1 LLAAAG
7 KPVERVPPPPVTP
20 NRLAV
25 GGEYLVIVD
34 LSHDRQK
41 RGCTSMV
48 RITRYPHRIR
58 AAVLAAL
65 VLATVTLAASGL
77 PADAAATPT
86 PNGQAA
92 APVRGAIHGYVFD
105 GERYRTID
113 VPGATRT
120 EAWDITNRGDVI
132 GVYANADGRLHG
144 FRLDKRGNYTKF
156 DDPDGD
162 LENDLT
168 GGNDRGVTVGSLL
181 RYDPTMG
188 EAHGYLRDARG
199 NLTTIDVPGALTT
212 LAWRIN
218 NRGQVVG
225 AYSDVDRQVPLR
237 FLRGYIYQDGHF
249 IRVDAP
255 GVSTTFLNDINDRGQ
270 STGQAFDAADPRNT
284 NYAFLRERDGTF
296 TRLPDVPGAAQ
307 TIHIGLNNRGQTAA
321 TAAFLSAD
329 GTFVTLRAFRYDDGE
344 PTRIAVPGAVST
356 FATAINDRGHMVGY
370 YTDPAPGT
378 TGPSAAAAAAD
389 GAAAMPM
396 GPDPLAMMDPMLP

>member
-1 LLAAAG
+1 
-7 KPVERVPPPPVTP
+7 
-20 NRLAV
+20 
-25 GGEYLVIVD
+25 
-34 LSHDRQK
+34 
-41 RGCTSMV
+41 MV

-58 AAVLAAL
+58 ASVVSAL

-77 PADAAATPT
+77 PADAADTATSD
-86 PNGQAA
+86 GQDAA

-120 EAWDITNRGDVI
+120 EAWDITNSGDVI
-132 GVYANADGRLHG
+132 GYYANADGRLHG
-144 FRLDKRGNYTKF
+144 FRLDKRGKYTKF

-188 EAHGYLRDARG
+188 EAHGYLRDKRG

-225 AYSDVDRQVPLR
+225 IYSDVDRQVPLR
-237 FLRGYIYQDGHF
+237 FLRGYIYEDGRF
-249 IRVDAP
+249 TRIDAP
-255 GVSTTFLNDINDRGQ
+255 GVSNTALNDINDRGQ
-270 STGQAFDAADPRNT
+270 STGQAFDSADPRNSH
-284 NYAFLRERDGTF
+284 YAFLRERDGTI
-296 TRLPDVPGAAQ
+296 TRLPDVAGAVQ
-307 TIHIGLNNRGQTAA
+307 TIHIGLNNRRQTAA

-356 FATAINDRGHMVGY
+356 FATAINDRGHIVGY

-378 TGPSAAAAAAD
+378 TGSSPAAAAAD
-389 GAAAMPM
+389 GAAGMPM
-396 GPDPLAMMDPMLP
+396 GLDPLGMMDRMLP

>member
-1 LLAAAG
+1 
-7 KPVERVPPPPVTP
+7 
-20 NRLAV
+20 
-25 GGEYLVIVD
+25 
-34 LSHDRQK
+34 
-41 RGCTSMV
+41 MV

-58 AAVLAAL
+58 ASVVAAL

-77 PADAAATPT
+77 PADAADTATSD
-86 PNGQAA
+86 GQDA

-132 GVYANADGRLHG
+132 GLYANTDGRLHG
-144 FRLDKRGNYTKF
+144 FRLDKRGKYTKF

-199 NLTTIDVPGALTT
+199 RVTTIDVPGALTT

-225 AYSDVDRQVPLR
+225 IYSDVDRQVPLR
-237 FLRGYIYQDGHF
+237 FLRGYLYQDGGSSGSTLP
-249 IRVDAP
+249 VCP
-255 GVSTTFLNDINDRGQ
+255 PPSSTT
-270 STGQAFDAADPRNT
+270 ST
-284 NYAFLRERDGTF
+284 
-296 TRLPDVPGAAQ
+296 
-307 TIHIGLNNRGQTAA
+307 TAA
-321 TAAFLSAD
+321 SRPGRPLMRP
-329 GTFVTLRAFRYDDGE
+329 TLRT
-344 PTRIAVPGAVST
+344 PTTRSCGS
-356 FATAINDRGHMVGY
+356 ATAPSPDCRMCRARRRPSTSGSTTEVRPLPPLRFSAR
-370 YTDPAPGT
+370 TAP
-378 TGPSAAAAAAD
+378 S
-389 GAAAMPM
+389 
-396 GPDPLAMMDPMLP
+396 

>member
-1 LLAAAG
+1 
-7 KPVERVPPPPVTP
+7 
-20 NRLAV
+20 
-25 GGEYLVIVD
+25 
-34 LSHDRQK
+34 
-41 RGCTSMV
+41 
-48 RITRYPHRIR
+48 
-58 AAVLAAL
+58 
-65 VLATVTLAASGL
+65 
-77 PADAAATPT
+77 
-86 PNGQAA
+86 
-92 APVRGAIHGYVFD
+92 
-105 GERYRTID
+105 
-113 VPGATRT
+113 
-120 EAWDITNRGDVI
+120 
-132 GVYANADGRLHG
+132 
-144 FRLDKRGNYTKF
+144 
-156 DDPDGD
+156 
-162 LENDLT
+162 
-168 GGNDRGVTVGSLL
+168 VTVGSLL

-199 NLTTIDVPGALTT
+199 RVTTIDVPGALTT

-225 AYSDVDRQVPLR
+225 IYSDVDRQVPLR
-237 FLRGYIYQDGHF
+237 FLRGYLYEDGRF
-249 IRVDAP
+249 IRIDAP

-284 NYAFLRERDGTF
+284 HYAFLRERDGTF
-296 TRLPDVPGAAQ
+296 TRLPDVPGAVQ

-389 GAAAMPM
+389 GAAGMPM
-396 GPDPLAMMDPMLP
+396 GLDPLAMMDPMLP